1 MYTSFPGVSEESLKN
16 DVKNP
21 EWVGRVNYILI
32 IIILAKPISRH
43 YSLTAGF
50 QVRIRPFK

>member
-16 DVKNP
+16 NVKNP